1 VVRIMHLTRKA
12 LKDLVKNDPSLHV
25 VNLTRSGKVCLVE
38 PGALVTKQGHQ
49 VIFANRTGDRLRM
62 FFPEGGLFEEL
73 KRTGPIVEVYTALHR
88 MGKAHSLEAYRGGAR
103 AVVRNGH
110 EVLQRSS
117 HYDRSG
123 RAIVTAAF
131 LCDALLGMI

>member
-1 VVRIMHLTRKA
+1 MVRIMHLTRKA

-73 KRTGPIVEVYTALHR
+73 KRTGPIVEVPA
-88 MGKAHSLEAYRGGAR
+88 GGEVGRFTVSGDERKRTNVYPYAIFC
-103 AVVRNGH
+103 AVN
-110 EVLQRSS
+110 EDFAIASS
-117 HYDRSG
+117 NPEIIIDW
-123 RAIVTAAF
+123 
-131 LCDALLGMI
+131 